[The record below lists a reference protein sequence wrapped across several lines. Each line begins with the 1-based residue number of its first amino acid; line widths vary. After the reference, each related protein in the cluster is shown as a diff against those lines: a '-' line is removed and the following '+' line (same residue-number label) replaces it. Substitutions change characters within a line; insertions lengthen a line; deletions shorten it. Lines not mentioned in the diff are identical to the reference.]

1 MAIADVLE
9 RLSTNWAK
17 PKSAT
22 HRGEATVAQFRC
34 RVEGSP
40 AEGDTGMTLPDGL
53 AELWDASSGASLFE
67 DADFGGWGLE
77 LLSPDGAVSATAHLG
92 EERPDE
98 TLTGDLV
105 IGRFLSDGDLLVIRC
120 DPDAKDFGALIV
132 ALSLDDRGEWHR
144 VAPSLEAFLSE
155 YELAEGAKF
164 WEGSGFVAP
173 TPSKRVPSDT
183 TEIHLPRAEALV
195 LLGWLARRNGDRSFH
210 YDDPSEQH
218 VVHKLQELL
227 AEHMPNVESE
237 EYSAELKKART
248 ALRPT
253 S

>member
-1 MAIADVLE
+1 MAIADVLK
-9 RLSTNWAK
+9 RLSENWAT

-34 RVEGSP
+34 RVDESP
-40 AEGDTGMTLPDGL
+40 AVGDTGMTLPDDV
-53 AELWDASSGASLFE
+53 AEFWNANSSAVLFE

-98 TLTGDLV
+98 CLTGDLV
-105 IGRFLSDGDLLVIRC
+105 IGRFLSDGDELIVRC
-120 DPDAKDFGALIV
+120 DPEAKDFGGVMV
-132 ALSLDDRGEWHR
+132 ALSLDGRGEWHR
-144 VAPSLEAFLSE
+144 VAPSFEAFMSE

-164 WEGSGFVAP
+164 WEGGAFVAP

-183 TEIHLPRAEALV
+183 TAIHLPRAEALV
-195 LLGWLARRNGDRSFH
+195 LFGWLARRNGDRSLT

-218 VVHKLQELL
+218 VVRKLQDLL
-227 AEHMPNVESE
+227 AEHLPDVESA
-237 EYSAELKKART
+237 EYADELGKART
-248 ALRPT
+248 ALGST